1 MRRILP
7 LFLLTALATP
17 AWPAPQSG
25 QNPPASPPGSS
36 SSSKPSKPA
45 QPPSEPVINP
55 NPPNADEDIEVASF
69 YLRKGDANAAIPRL
83 QEAIQLAPKNAKAR
97 LLLGEAYE
105 RTHDND
111 SAVKTYRDY
120 LKDFPHAPDAK
131 KIEKK
136 IEKLT
141 AG

>member
-1 MRRILP
+1 MRRLLP
-7 LFLLTALATP
+7 LLLLTAVAMP
-17 AWPAPQSG
+17 VWSAPQSG
-25 QNPPASPPGSS
+25 QKPPPSPPGSS
-36 SSSKPSKPA
+36 SSSKPDRTP
-45 QPPSEPVINP
+45 PPSEPVIDP

-69 YLRKGDANAAIPRL
+69 YLRKGDTNAAIPRL

-97 LLLGEAYE
+97 LMLGESYE

-120 LKDFPHAPDAK
+120 LKDFPHASDAK

-141 AG
+141 AR